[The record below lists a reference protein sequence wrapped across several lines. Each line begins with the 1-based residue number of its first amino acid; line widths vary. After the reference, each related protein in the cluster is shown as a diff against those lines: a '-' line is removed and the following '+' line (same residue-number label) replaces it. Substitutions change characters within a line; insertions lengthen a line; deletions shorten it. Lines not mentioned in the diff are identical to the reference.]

1 MQLSRLPPNV
11 VQYFTNPESI
21 EPPDFQLLVP
31 FVDSA
36 LPLAYG
42 VFGVQLFHVCAIIDL
57 FLLISSLSFQFVHTS
72 HLATNWHSSIPDIL
86 TKVFPS
92 IQ

>member
-21 EPPDFQLLVP
+21 EPPDLQVLVP
-31 FVDSA
+31 FVDAA

-42 VFGVQLFHVCAIIDL
+42 VFGVQVFHVCAIIHL
-57 FLLISSLSFQFVHTS
+57 PLHISSCS
-72 HLATNWHSSIPDIL
+72 
-86 TKVFPS
+86 
-92 IQ
+92 